1 MPLKY
6 KILAIIALTVAV
18 SASAS
23 MVIWEASV
31 PHASHLAIA
40 GVSIAGMSMLLFL
53 LLTTQRRADQLD
65 ERSGELDFLKR
76 ELEHTVNTL
85 QHRNEEIEQ
94 SERRYRTLVD
104 QQDNIILRKLMDGR
118 LTLVND
124 SFCKAFGVKREEAL
138 GRIFSARLNPDERN
152 EHPAPASTAPGDAA
166 QKYTQCVQTAMGW
179 RWITWEDQIIRDD
192 RGRLCEIQSV
202 GRDVT
207 EWHRLEAALR
217 EARDRAEGANRAKSM
232 FLATMSHEIRTPM
245 NGVIGM
251 TGLLLNTPLTPEQ
264 RSYATA
270 VRDSGEAL
278 LGIINDILDFSKIES
293 GAMVLE
299 DVEFV
304 PRALIESVAELLSQ
318 RCAEKGIE
326 IVTYAH
332 PRFSGNFISDEGRVR
347 QILLNLAGNAVKFTD
362 HGGVRISMQA
372 DEDPGFIRF
381 EVADTGIGIAEEALP
396 RIFAEF
402 TQADSSLARRYGGTG
417 LGLAITQRLVKALGG
432 RIGVSSTL
440 GKGSRF
446 WFTLP
451 ARRAPGQV
459 EVAPALG
466 GVRVLVHTAFPG
478 LSEVLVQQLCD
489 AGADAFAARGL
500 SALETA
506 LAGGTFQLLI
516 MDARASNAPPG
527 EVLVRL
533 KARLQ
538 GVKSIVL
545 ISPTERSALPAF
557 QSSGFDGYLIKPV
570 RLQSLLR
577 RVRAVLDGER
587 AVDADERVATGDRKG
602 GAIVRS
608 LRVLVAEDNRIN
620 VMLATAMLGKLGH
633 TVDTV
638 GNGREALE
646 ALAAR
651 PYDIV
656 LMDVHMPEMDGLE
669 ATRRIRE
676 AERSGRRKT
685 RTPIVAL
692 TASTLEGDRQV
703 CIDAGMDDFL
713 AKPLDPVALTAVF
726 ERFAPAPTRAE
737 AATGGTTRAHMQ

>member
-737 AATGGTTRAHMQ
+737 AATAGTTRAHMQ

>member
-104 QQDNIILRKLMDGR
+104 QQGNIILRKLMDGR

-299 DVEFV
+299 DVEFA

-402 TQADSSLARRYGGTG
+402 TQADSSLARRSGGTG

-527 EVLVRL
+527 EVL
-533 KARLQ
+533 
-538 GVKSIVL
+538 
-545 ISPTERSALPAF
+545 
-557 QSSGFDGYLIKPV
+557 
-570 RLQSLLR
+570 
-577 RVRAVLDGER
+577 
-587 AVDADERVATGDRKG
+587 
-602 GAIVRS
+602 
-608 LRVLVAEDNRIN
+608 
-620 VMLATAMLGKLGH
+620 
-633 TVDTV
+633 
-638 GNGREALE
+638 
-646 ALAAR
+646 
-651 PYDIV
+651 
-656 LMDVHMPEMDGLE
+656 
-669 ATRRIRE
+669 
-676 AERSGRRKT
+676 
-685 RTPIVAL
+685 
-692 TASTLEGDRQV
+692 
-703 CIDAGMDDFL
+703 
-713 AKPLDPVALTAVF
+713 
-726 ERFAPAPTRAE
+726 
-737 AATGGTTRAHMQ
+737 